1 MTHLTSLSQEFVSHL
16 VEMMENFT
24 AFEQDD
30 VSKHIVFPESCLK
43 MAKESGVK
51 SQEGTLCGET
61 SNAHVFLRD
70 LIKAIEYHEARLIA
84 EKE

>member
-1 MTHLTSLSQEFVSHL
+1 MTHLTSLSQEFVSHV
-16 VEMMENFT
+16 VEMMENFK

-30 VSKHIVFPESCLK
+30 ISKHIVFPESCLK

-61 SNAHVFLRD
+61 SNAQSFSETCKSHRVP
-70 LIKAIEYHEARLIA
+70 
-84 EKE
+84 